1 MSAKSLL
8 CYFLFIV
15 AVFSSCVTSKKVN
28 YLQER
33 DNLPSYVDSVEFQD
47 YQLQKGDYLN
57 IIVSTLDQKSMKLFN
72 GSNQSVNANFNSD
85 DSYSRL
91 YLYMVGE
98 DGCID
103 YIYVGKIPVLGKT
116 LREVKNIIEDKLT
129 KEEADILEKQLI
141 D

>member
-91 YLYMVGE
+91 
-98 DGCID
+98 
-103 YIYVGKIPVLGKT
+103 
-116 LREVKNIIEDKLT
+116 
-129 KEEADILEKQLI
+129 
-141 D
+141 